1 MKLSNTKDKRD
12 KVSKSGLSKFCGRQP
27 LKNLL
32 SPLLN
37 TLSQVIDLNSEK
49 NISKY

>member
-1 MKLSNTKDKRD
+1 MSE
-12 KVSKSGLSKFCGRQP
+12 LSKFCGRQP

-37 TLSQVIDLNSEK
+37 TLLQLSLGQGFTLK
-49 NISKY
+49 AK